1 MRLISAALLGAA
13 ASLPT
18 LVHAG
23 TTISDPADAAAPVPA
38 ITVPSAFDG
47 YRRYSD
53 ADHAS
58 WQQLNRA
65 VEEKPRASGM
75 MHGHARTKPADGG
88 PSKHSQHEARHEA
101 RHKEAA
107 K

>member
-1 MRLISAALLGAA
+1 MRLIFAALLGAA
-13 ASLPT
+13 ASLPA

-58 WQQLNRA
+58 WQQLNQA
-65 VEEKPRASGM
+65 VEDKPRSSGM
-75 MHGHARTKPADGG
+75 RHGGAMKKPADGG
-88 PSKHSQHEARHEA
+88 LSKHSQHEARH
-101 RHKEAA
+101 KEAA